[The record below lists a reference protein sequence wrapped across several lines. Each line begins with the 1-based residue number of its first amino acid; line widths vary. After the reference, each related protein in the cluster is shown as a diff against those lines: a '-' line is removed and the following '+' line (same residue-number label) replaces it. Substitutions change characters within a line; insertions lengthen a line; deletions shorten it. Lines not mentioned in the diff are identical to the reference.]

1 MSSFAQKKQIT
12 LSKRFILWIMKTRN
26 RTQMNFLQIILP
38 FIISLAACKQIN
50 QAKLSTDNDKIDRI
64 RIEILDKQAK
74 RFLTE
79 NSRIITIARGFNW
92 AEGTLWLKDQQ
103 ALLFSDVPENKIYRW
118 SAKDGLTTWLEPSGY
133 TGPKEKKREGSN
145 GLLINDKNQL
155 VICQHGDRRISL
167 MNAPLSNPEP
177 KFISLV
183 DNWRNKRLNSPN
195 DATYHDGMLYFTDPP
210 YGLPGQ
216 DQDPEK
222 ELGFSGVYRIGHT
235 GAIIMVIDSL
245 LRPNGIGF
253 SPANEVMYV
262 SDSDPK
268 RAIWMKYTMGTNGNA
283 VSGKVLYDAT
293 DLVGKVNGL
302 PDGLKVHP
310 TGYVFATGP
319 GGLWIFSPEDEVVA
333 RIHIP
338 QATANCA
345 FDDTYTHL
353 YIAADSTILQVTLK
367 DGMGKQ

>member
-1 MSSFAQKKQIT
+1 MNITNRIQMDFFQI
-12 LSKRFILWIMKTRN
+12 L
-26 RTQMNFLQIILP
+26 LP
-38 FIISLAACKQIN
+38 IIISFSGCKQIN
-50 QAKLSTDNDKIDRI
+50 QPKLSAGNVKGDEI

-74 RFLTE
+74 RFLSE
-79 NSRIITIARGFNW
+79 NSRITTVARGFNW

-118 SAKDGLTTWLEPSGY
+118 SEKDGLTTWLQPSGY
-133 TGPKEKKREGSN
+133 TGPQEKKREGSN

-155 VICQHGDRRISL
+155 VICQHGDRRIAL
-167 MNAPLSNPEP
+167 MNAPLTNPEP
-177 KFISLV
+177 KFISIV

-216 DQDPEK
+216 DQDPDK
-222 ELGFSGVYRIGHT
+222 ELGFSGVYRVGHT

-253 SPANEVMYV
+253 SPENEMMYIAN
-262 SDSDPK
+262 SDPK

-310 TGYVFATGP
+310 SGFVFATGP

-333 RIHIP
+333 KIHIP

-345 FDDTYTHL
+345 FDDTYSHI
-353 YIAADSTILQVTLK
+353 YIAADSTIIQVTLK